1 MAGPLSVSCPH
12 CEATLK
18 LRSTGSIGK
27 RVACPRC
34 GEMFV
39 VRRPREPDEDVPE
52 LDDSELFTDDSGAKD
67 EFPRPAAPRRR
78 SKSHGP
84 RSGKP
89 PSRSQSRSLIA
100 GGALAA
106 LLVVLVIVVAASR
119 NSPEPAHPA
128 AAQAGPRLPVA
139 AAGGPQPAGA
149 AVLAAPVVSPSVPI
163 TDDEARQFAAAVE
176 KAVMLGDA
184 GVLSSLINPGLI
196 ADRAMTGLE
205 APDAARRGFRD
216 GVTRSNDLAR
226 QIAQLVAKGG
236 SYRLLRIHQEGPEK
250 RALFRLTMGE
260 TGFNYHDLV
269 LGRTALGEVRAADVY
284 VYTTGE
290 LMSQTLRRAF
300 LPLAVHASRGL
311 LDRLSGNDSEY
322 IRSLPQLKQ
331 MTDSLARGDA
341 HSALAS
347 YRSLPATLR
356 QDKSV
361 LMLRFRAA
369 QAAGND
375 AEYLAAL
382 EDFRTHH
389 PGDPATDV
397 ISIDYF
403 LLREHFDEAL
413 GCVDRLDATVGGD
426 AFLGVMRAHVYLLQ
440 KKPDLARQTA
450 LKVIE
455 VDPSLR
461 EPYRFLI
468 TASMIFGDHDETI
481 RLLQRWEAQF
491 QTRIDDLAQVGNFS
505 TLPQY
510 PQFLQSSQYRN
521 WKSRP
526 STDGT

>member
-39 VRRPREPDEDVPE
+39 VRRPAKSDDDFPE
-52 LDDSELFTDDSGAKD
+52 LDDSKFFTDDSGSE
-67 EFPRPAAPRRR
+67 EFPTPAAPRRR
-78 SKSHGP
+78 SKSH
-84 RSGKP
+84 RVHSSGKP
-89 PSRSQSRSLIA
+89 PSRSQSRSLLA
-100 GGALAA
+100 GTALAA

-119 NSPEPAHPA
+119 NAPDPAHPA
-128 AAQAGPRLPVA
+128 ARQVGGGLPVA
-139 AAGGPQPAGA
+139 AADGPLP
-149 AVLAAPVVSPSVPI
+149 AVLPLPVVSPSAPI
-163 TDDEARQFAAAVE
+163 TDEEARQFAAAVE
-176 KAVMLGDA
+176 KAAVAGDA
-184 GVLSSLINPGLI
+184 GMLSSLINPGLI
-196 ADRAMTGLE
+196 ADRAMAGLE

-216 GVTRSNDLAR
+216 GVTRSSDLAR
-226 QIAQLVAKGG
+226 QIAELVAKGG
-236 SYRLLRIHQEGPEK
+236 SYRLLRIGQQGPDR

-311 LDRLSGNDSEY
+311 LDRLSGNESEY

-331 MTDSLARGDA
+331 MTESLARGDA
-341 HSALAS
+341 HSALTS

-403 LLREHFDEAL
+403 LLREHFAEAL

-426 AFLGVMRAHVYLLQ
+426 PFLGVMRAHVYLLQ
-440 KKPDLARQTA
+440 KKPDLARETA

-468 TASMIFGDHDETI
+468 TASMIFRDHDETI
-481 RLLQRWEAQF
+481 RLLQQWEAQF
-491 QTRIDDLAQVGNFS
+491 QTRIDDLTQVGNFS